1 MRSKSKVPPD
11 ETADHGNVP
20 LRVLFVIPTLHGG
33 GAERVVVTI
42 LRHLDRNRFRPTLVV
57 ADLQGE
63 VYANELPDD
72 VSVVDLGTRRVRYA
86 LPKLV
91 SMIRRQE
98 PAVVF
103 STLSHLNLAL
113 ALVKPLLCSRTR
125 LITRETSI
133 VSKVLKDGNKSFAH
147 ALLYRWIYPRVDLL
161 ITQSQA
167 MLDDL
172 VDNFGFPRRKAV
184 IIHNPVDLDRI
195 SRLAAGPPDPGFD
208 PESVNLVAAG
218 RLVAVKGFDV
228 LLQSLA
234 LCGRQELT
242 LTVLGEGPLR
252 SQLESL
258 ASRLGI
264 ASRVRFVG
272 FQSNPYPYYARADWF
287 VVCSR
292 YEGFPNAGLEALACA
307 TPVVAV
313 PAPGG
318 IREMLADISQARLA
332 PGMDAAALAQCL
344 AELPRHAQRVP
355 KHLVQRYA
363 AERVVAQFEAAFL

>member
-1 MRSKSKVPPD
+1 MRSKNQVPPD
-11 ETADHGNVP
+11 ETADDGNVP

-57 ADLQGE
+57 VDLHGE

-113 ALVKPLLCSRTR
+113 ALVKPFLCSRTR
-125 LITRETSI
+125 LITRESSI
-133 VSKVLKDGNKSFAH
+133 VSNVLKDRKRSFAH

-161 ITQSQA
+161 ISQSQA

-208 PESVNLVAAG
+208 PASVNLVAAG

-258 ASRLGI
+258 AVRLGI
-264 ASRVRFVG
+264 AKRVRFVG

-287 VVCSR
+287 VVSSR
-292 YEGFPNAGLEALACA
+292 YEGFPNAGLEALACT

-318 IREMLADISQARLA
+318 IREMLAGISQARLA